1 MPFFIRTIKPNKIII
16 KNKNNNKC
24 ASLQVQK
31 HKFYNL
37 SGKRVFLFAL
47 HNVNNSCNIKSSNNL
62 RGSLTIEA
70 ALAMSV
76 FLYASFAMIH
86 FILMFNW
93 QVSMQMNINNIA
105 KDTAK
110 KMYYLEI
117 ANNITNNDKNGE
129 ETRKSINSKFKEYE
143 NKNADADNDEIG
155 QDNNKF
161 CQENVI
167 GVAYLYGKLVKEIGV
182 KNSAQKL
189 VDLSKSKV
197 DMNDGLVDIIAISR
211 YKYPYF
217 SNDNQIQI
225 VQRARMKAWTGRDL
239 TQQLNL
245 VYMTDGEKVYH
256 TNIDCTYLNLN
267 IEKTSYLEMTQ
278 RRTGSGSKYKACSI
292 CVNKKIADSQ
302 VVFITKEGK
311 KYHTDINCRGLTR
324 RVITLD
330 ISQVETKNACSKC
343 GATE

>member
-1 MPFFIRTIKPNKIII
+1 MPFFIRTIKPNKTII
-16 KNKNNNKC
+16 KNKNNKNNNKC

-31 HKFYNL
+31 RKFYNL
-37 SGKRVFLFAL
+37 SGKRVFLFAS

-62 RGSLTIEA
+62 KGSLTIEA

-155 QDNNKF
+155 HDDNKF
-161 CQENVI
+161 GQENVI
-167 GVAYLYGKLVKEIGV
+167 GVAYLYGKYF
-182 KNSAQKL
+182 KNKKDSNL
-189 VDLSKSKV
+189 IVFT
-197 DMNDGLVDIIAISR
+197 AIVPILILFLFLIFP
-211 YKYPYF
+211 KYPYF
-217 SNDNQIQI
+217 SKDNQIQI

-245 VYMTDGEKVYH
+245 VYMTDGGTVYH

>member
-1 MPFFIRTIKPNKIII
+1 MPFFIRTIKPNKTII

-31 HKFYNL
+31 RKFYNL
-37 SGKRVFLFAL
+37 SGKRVFLFAS

-62 RGSLTIEA
+62 KGSLTIEA
-70 ALAMSV
+70 ALVMSV

-117 ANNITNNDKNGE
+117 ANNDKNGE

-155 QDNNKF
+155 QDDNKF
-161 CQENVI
+161 GQENVI

-197 DMNDGLVDIIAISR
+197 DMNDGLVDIIAIS
-211 YKYPYF
+211 K
-217 SNDNQIQI
+217 DNQIQI

-245 VYMTDGEKVYH
+245 VYMTDGGTVYH
-256 TNIDCTYLNLN
+256 TNIDCTYLSLN

>member
-31 HKFYNL
+31 RKFYNL

-117 ANNITNNDKNGE
+117 ANNITNNDK
-129 ETRKSINSKFKEYE
+129 T
-143 NKNADADNDEIG
+143 
-155 QDNNKF
+155 
-161 CQENVI
+161 
-167 GVAYLYGKLVKEIGV
+167 
-182 KNSAQKL
+182 
-189 VDLSKSKV
+189 
-197 DMNDGLVDIIAISR
+197 
-211 YKYPYF
+211 
-217 SNDNQIQI
+217 
-225 VQRARMKAWTGRDL
+225 
-239 TQQLNL
+239 
-245 VYMTDGEKVYH
+245 
-256 TNIDCTYLNLN
+256 
-267 IEKTSYLEMTQ
+267 
-278 RRTGSGSKYKACSI
+278 
-292 CVNKKIADSQ
+292 
-302 VVFITKEGK
+302 GK
-311 KYHTDINCRGLTR
+311 KHGKALT
-324 RVITLD
+324 VNLKNMKIKMLMQTM
-330 ISQVETKNACSKC
+330 TK
-343 GATE
+343 